1 MNQQLMERLSPQPV
15 GCPLVHLGHTSS
27 SADETA
33 PSIDNFYPSNER
45 SCNYHPQNDSFERKQ
60 YYHQPH
66 LYLNDD
72 SSKKASP
79 LDLSSLSLGNSYW
92 GYDNSNKLDMSRQY
106 YNRVPPSC
114 NSNYL
119 LDNFTKL
126 GKSSPNLD
134 QGYHTLAFSSPGPAT
149 PSLWSEGNLFKG
161 KKYQNKNNSFDR
173 LTDEIIIKI
182 FTFLSSID
190 LSVCAMVCRRF
201 NVLAW
206 TPSLW
211 RIIRLEGDNVR
222 ADRAIRGI
230 LRQLCGQT
238 DACPNIERIH
248 VTYGAKLTDKS
259 LLMLARRCPELTHLQ
274 IQGCA
279 AITNNALFEMAS
291 RCNNLQHLDVTGCV
305 KISCIS
311 INPGPDS
318 SRRLQLQYLD
328 FTDCSALQDSGLRVI
343 VHNCPQ
349 LTHLYLRRC
358 VQITDAGLKFVPS
371 FCTDLKELSVSDC
384 INITDFGLYELGKLG
399 PVLRYL
405 SVAKCHQVSDAG
417 LKVIARRCYKL
428 RYLNAR
434 GCEAVSDD
442 AIIFLARS
450 CTRLCALDIGKCDV
464 SDAGLRALAES
475 CPNLKKLSLRS
486 CDLVTDRG
494 VQCVAYYCRG
504 LQQLNIQDCQ
514 ISLEG
519 YRAVKKY
526 CKRCVIEHT
535 NPGFF

>member
-1 MNQQLMERLSPQPV
+1 MNQQLMERLSPQPG

-27 SADETA
+27 DETA
-33 PSIDNFYPSNER
+33 PCNE
-45 SCNYHPQNDSFERKQ
+45 SFECKQ
-60 YYHQPH
+60 YYQAHFNEQPS
-66 LYLNDD
+66 N
-72 SSKKASP
+72 P
-79 LDLSSLSLGNSYW
+79 LDLSSLSLGSGYW
-92 GYDNSNKLDMSRQY
+92 GYSDAPKY
-106 YNRVPPSC
+106 YRAP
-114 NSNYL
+114 SNYL

-126 GKSSPNLD
+126 GKSSPSLD
-134 QGYHTLAFSSPGPAT
+134 QGYHTLAFAPP
-149 PSLWSEGNLFKG
+149 EGNIFKG

-173 LTDEIIIKI
+173 LTDELIIRI
-182 FTFLSSID
+182 FSFLSSID
-190 LSVCAMVCRRF
+190 LSICAMVCRRF
-201 NVLAW
+201 NILAW
-206 TPSLW
+206 VPSLW
-211 RIIRLEGDNVR
+211 RIIRLEGDHVR
-222 ADRAIRGI
+222 GDRAIRGI
-230 LRQLCGQT
+230 LRQLCGQMDT
-238 DACPNIERIH
+238 CPNIERIH
-248 VTYGAKLTDKS
+248 VTFGAKISDKS

-274 IQGCA
+274 LIGCTV
-279 AITNNALFEMAS
+279 TNNALFELVT
-291 RCNNLQHLDVTGCV
+291 RCANLQHLDVTGCV

-318 SRRLQLQYLD
+318 SRRLQVQYLD
-328 FTDCSALQDSGLRVI
+328 LTDCSGLQDSGLRVI

-384 INITDFGLYELGKLG
+384 VNITDFGLYELGKLG

-494 VQCVAYYCRG
+494 VQCVAYFCRG

-514 ISLEG
+514 ITLEG

>member
-1 MNQQLMERLSPQPV
+1 MNGSSIETIKMNQKLLDRLSPQSL
-15 GCPLVHLGHTSS
+15 GCPLVNLGHTSS
-27 SADETA
+27 IPETPPTDDHYYSA
-33 PSIDNFYPSNER
+33 ER
-45 SCNYHPQNDSFERKQ
+45 PCTNVGSVNNDKYLEKQ
-60 YYHQPH
+60 YYHYMEAPA
-66 LYLNDD
+66 
-72 SSKKASP
+72 KKEQ
-79 LDLSSLSLGNSYW
+79 LDLSSLCLE
-92 GYDNSNKLDMSRQY
+92 
-106 YNRVPPSC
+106 
-114 NSNYL
+114 SNYWFYDSPNYETQTENYL
-119 LDNFTKL
+119 FDNFKV
-126 GKSSPNLD
+126 GKSSPSLD
-134 QGYHTLAFSSPGPAT
+134 QGYHTLAFSSSGPA
-149 PSLWSEGNLFKG
+149 PSLWSESNIFKG
-161 KKYQNKNNSFDR
+161 KKSHNKNNSFDR
-173 LTDEIIIKI
+173 LPDDLIVKI
-182 FTFLSSID
+182 FSFLPSVD
-190 LSVCAMVCRRF
+190 LSVCAMVCHRF
-201 NVLAW
+201 NNVAW

-211 RIIRLEGDNVR
+211 RVIRLKGEFIKG
-222 ADRAIRGI
+222 DRAIRGI

-238 DACPNIERIH
+238 EVCPNIERIYLH
-248 VTYGAKLTDKS
+248 YGAKLSDKS
-259 LLMLARRCPELTHLQ
+259 LLMLARSCPELTHLQ
-274 IQGCA
+274 VQGSTS
-279 AITNNALFEMAS
+279 ITNTALFEMAS
-291 RCNNLQHLDVTGCV
+291 RCNNLQHLDVSGCV

-311 INPGPDS
+311 INPGLDP

-328 FTDCSALQDSGLRVI
+328 FTDCSAMQDSGLRVI
-343 VHNCPQ
+343 VNNCPL
-349 LTHLYLRRC
+349 LTHMYLRRC
-358 VQITDAGLKFVPS
+358 HQITDSGLKFVPS

-384 INITDFGLYELGKLG
+384 TNITDFGLYELGKLG

-417 LKVIARRCYKL
+417 LKVIAKRCYKL

-442 AIIFLARS
+442 AIIVLARS

-494 VQCVAYYCRG
+494 VQCVAYYLRG